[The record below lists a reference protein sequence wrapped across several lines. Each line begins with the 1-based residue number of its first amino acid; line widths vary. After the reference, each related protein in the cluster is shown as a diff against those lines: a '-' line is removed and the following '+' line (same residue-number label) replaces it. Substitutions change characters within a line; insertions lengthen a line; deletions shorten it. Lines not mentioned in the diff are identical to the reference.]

1 MNFLFVSSRA
11 SSKVFLALLET
22 TVRVRRKGTE
32 GTADKI
38 LDFFLRRKRVL
49 AKYTKEEKKMAIYL
63 YIRYCKQA
71 TMVSRNLDILMSGTH
86 WSAGSGI

>member
-1 MNFLFVSSRA
+1 M
-11 SSKVFLALLET
+11 KI
-22 TVRVRRKGTE
+22 RKNSGIENSHTFNLE

-49 AKYTKEEKKMAIYL
+49 AKYTKEEKQKAIDF

-71 TMVSRNLDILMSGTH
+71 ALV
-86 WSAGSGI
+86 